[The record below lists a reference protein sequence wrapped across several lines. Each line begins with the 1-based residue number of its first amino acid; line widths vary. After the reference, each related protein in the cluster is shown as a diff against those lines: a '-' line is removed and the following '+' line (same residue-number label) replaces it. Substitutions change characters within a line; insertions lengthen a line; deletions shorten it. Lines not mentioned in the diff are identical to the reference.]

1 MMGKKKTAMKRGGK
15 VVKKRG
21 GGPVKKMAKG
31 GGAIN
36 QHKAMAMG
44 MMNGGTVKK
53 RAGGGSMVKKR
64 AGGSGRTGEMMYSR
78 GYGAG
83 EKSKR
88 TPTMLM
94 DRGPSGMKKGG
105 RVGKKEQGFKD
116 RKDESIAMRVK
127 KKRTKKQLKASANE
141 SYGKFGSKARKKGK
155 INR

>member
-36 QHKAMAMG
+36 QHKKMAMG
-44 MMNGGTVKK
+44 LMGGGSVKK
-53 RAGGGSMVKKR
+53 RAK
-64 AGGSGRTGEMMYSR
+64 GSGRTGEQMYSR
-78 GYGAG
+78 GYGVD

-88 TPTMLM
+88 VPTMLM

-105 RVGKKEQGFKD
+105 RVGKKEQG
-116 RKDESIAMRVK
+116 
-127 KKRTKKQLKASANE
+127 
-141 SYGKFGSKARKKGK
+141 Y
-155 INR
+155 

>member
-36 QHKAMAMG
+36 QHKRMAMG
-44 MMNGGTVKK
+44 MMNGGT
-53 RAGGGSMVKKR
+53 VKKR

>member
-1 MMGKKKTAMKRGGK
+1 MGKKKTAMKRGGK

-36 QHKAMAMG
+36 QHKRMAMG
-44 MMNGGTVKK
+44 MMNGETVKK
-53 RAGGGSMVKKR
+53 RAN
-64 AGGSGRTGEMMYSR
+64 GSGRTGEMMYSR

>member
-36 QHKAMAMG
+36 QHKKMAMG
-44 MMNGGTVKK
+44 LMGGGSVKK
-53 RAGGGSMVKKR
+53 RAK
-64 AGGSGRTGEMMYSR
+64 GSGRTGEQMYSR
-78 GYGAG
+78 GYGVD

-88 TPTMLM
+88 VPTMLM

-105 RVGKKEQGFKD
+105 RVGKKEQGYKD

-155 INR
+155 INK